1 MKQPFSCA
9 FLILALSFSPFSAS
23 AQKPGGG
30 GGGKTVPAI
39 PASKPPANVPAMG
52 SDIPLGHLFLSGKV
66 VIDDGTVLTEGATIQ
81 TVCDGQ
87 KHNETYTD
95 SKGWFSF
102 EFVTR
107 ASALTGNSAWVGA
120 DAESQLTNP
129 TSMGGTQRDW
139 KRCQLQAQ
147 LPGFT
152 SDVVELSKSHS
163 GEQNDLGRIVLHRM
177 EQVRGTTISA
187 TSAAAPGAARKAF
200 EKGRDHEKNSKW
212 EEARQDFE
220 KAVQI
225 YPNYAVAWYELGRMQ
240 AQKKDAAGAAHSFN
254 QALAT
259 DHRFASPY
267 LGLTELAYHA
277 RQWPQVVSFTERL
290 LALNPVNF
298 PNAWFFNSVGNYFL
312 QNLDVAEKSA
322 RQGIRTDEQHTIPKL
337 EYVLGMILMEKRNY
351 QEATLHMQQYLHLV
365 HTPADVDEAQKQLA
379 EITRLSTTAS
389 IPAVVEE
396 K

>member
-1 MKQPFSCA
+1 
-9 FLILALSFSPFSAS
+9 
-23 AQKPGGG
+23 
-30 GGGKTVPAI
+30 
-39 PASKPPANVPAMG
+39 
-52 SDIPLGHLFLSGKV
+52 
-66 VIDDGTVLTEGATIQ
+66 
-81 TVCDGQ
+81 
-87 KHNETYTD
+87 
-95 SKGWFSF
+95 
-102 EFVTR
+102 
-107 ASALTGNSAWVGA
+107 
-120 DAESQLTNP
+120 
-129 TSMGGTQRDW
+129 MGGTQRDF

-152 SDVVELSKSHS
+152 SDVVELSMSFP

-177 EQVRGTTISA
+177 EQVQGTTISA
-187 TSAAAPGAARKAF
+187 TSLAASGAARKAF
-200 EKGRDHEKNSKW
+200 KKGRDHEKNSKW
-212 EEARQDFE
+212 EEAQQDFE
-220 KAVQI
+220 NAVQI

-240 AQKKDAAGAAHSFN
+240 AQKKDVAGAAHSFN

-259 DHRFASPY
+259 DPRFASPY

-312 QNLDVAEKSA
+312 QNLNVAEKSA
-322 RQGIRTDEQHTIPKL
+322 RQGIRTDEQHAIPKL

-351 QEATLHMQQYLHLV
+351 QEAALHMQQYLLLV
-365 HTPADVDEAQKQLA
+365 HTPTDVDEAQKQLA